1 MSKGI
6 TFTDELRDYLVDHS
20 LPQTPQHSALIDATL
35 EAVPDWSIM
44 QIPPEQGS
52 LLTLLVRLTGTKL
65 AVEVGTF
72 TGYSALSIALGL
84 PADGRLICCDVSE
97 EFTSVGRPYWDAA
110 GVGDRIELRIAP
122 ATETLAA
129 MPDEPH
135 IDFAFVDA
143 DKPGYIDYF
152 ELLIPRL
159 RTNGLMVIDNV
170 LYSGAVLDAD
180 ATDANVVAIRA
191 FNDHVLGDDRV
202 DVSMINVADGLTLI
216 RKR

>member
-6 TFTDELRDYLVDHS
+6 TFTDELRDYLVSHS
-20 LPQTPQHSALIDATL
+20 LDQTPAHDAIVAATL
-35 EAVPDWSIM
+35 EAVPEWTIM
-44 QIPPEQGS
+44 QIPPEQGA
-52 LLTLLVRLTGTKL
+52 LLTLLVRLANTRL

-84 PADGRLICCDVSE
+84 PDDGRLICCDVSE
-97 EFTSVGRPYWDAA
+97 EFTSVGRPHWERA
-110 GVGDRIELRIAP
+110 GVSDRIELRIAP

-143 DKPGYIDYF
+143 DKTGYIDYF
-152 ELLIPRL
+152 ELLVPRL
-159 RTNGLMVIDNV
+159 RTNGLMVVDNV
-170 LYSGAVLDAD
+170 LFMGAVLEAD
-180 ATDANVVAIRA
+180 ATDTNVVAIRA
-191 FNDHVLGDDRV
+191 FNDHVAKDDRV